1 MPKRRKPP
9 SQSWRVFLA
18 NHVNELISIDFFTVS
33 TATFRVLFV
42 LVVLAHHRRRA
53 LHFNVTGHPTASVG
67 SAADNSN
74 LSGRYGTHYIIAS
87 TPYSMDKAVQVYE
100 IKVGFGYGGLILGV
114 DCSMYTTI

>member
-18 NHVNELISIDFFTVS
+18 NHVNELISIDFFTVP

-67 SAADNSN
+67 SAADNRN

-87 TPYSMDKAVQVYE
+87 TPYSMDKAVLWRGERHLSGASARSSQA
-100 IKVGFGYGGLILGV
+100 IRRPLRKG
-114 DCSMYTTI
+114 

>member
-18 NHVNELISIDFFTVS
+18 NHVNELISIDFFTVP

-53 LHFNVTGHPTASVG
+53 LHFNVTGHPTAS
-67 SAADNSN
+67 SD
-74 LSGRYGTHYIIAS
+74 RRQIIETFPEDTAPIIS
-87 TPYSMDKAVQVYE
+87 
-100 IKVGFGYGGLILGV
+100 
-114 DCSMYTTI
+114 